1 MPREPAQTVA
11 AAVRKA
17 DPAFAVLISRHGP
30 PPSRRATPVPL
41 RFATLASAI
50 LHQQLAGAAAAAIH
64 GRVVQ
69 AVGSPITA
77 EGLLGAGHDVL
88 ASCGVSAPKRASL
101 FDLAH
106 KTLDGTIDLGSLG
119 RRSDDEISEVLT
131 AVRGIGPWT
140 ADMFCLFTLARPDV
154 WPTGD
159 YGVRAGW
166 TLLHGGG
173 DVIAPK
179 VLLELG
185 EPFRPHRSAV
195 AWYCWRAVEDA
206 RGSVQPA

>member
-1 MPREPAQTVA
+1 MPRPPAREVA
-11 AAVRKA
+11 AALCKV
-17 DPAFAVLISRHGP
+17 DPVFVGLVKRHGP
-30 PPSRRATPVPL
+30 PPAGRATPVAL

-50 LHQQLAGAAAAAIH
+50 LHQQLAGAAAKAIH
-64 GRVVQ
+64 GRVVA
-69 AVGSPITA
+69 AVGDPITA

-101 FDLAH
+101 FDLAD
-106 KTLDGTIDLGSLG
+106 KTLDGTIDLGALG
-119 RRSDDEISEVLT
+119 RKSDDEITEVLT
-131 AVRGIGPWT
+131 TVRGIGPWT
-140 ADMFCLFTLARPDV
+140 AHMFCLFTLARPDV

-173 DVIAPK
+173 EVIAPR
-179 VLLELG
+179 LLAEYG

-195 AWYCWRAVEDA
+195 AWYCWRAIEDA
-206 RGSVQPA
+206 RD